1 MVIRNAGASANNY
14 FSRIKEF
21 SPNARMF
28 LTYVFL
34 ISLNLGVYKVIFNLY
49 ILRLGYTEDFL
60 GLILSLTS
68 ISTGV
73 FSIPSAMICD
83 RIGRK
88 KTLLMSC
95 LLLALSLVFLY
106 NTTVK
111 ELLLFFSIL
120 YGASSALN
128 IVTGSTFMLENSG
141 SFERMHLFS
150 MYQVIY
156 TAATMAGNLI
166 GGAFPGILAK
176 FTEMDPS
183 GSLAYRITLLL
194 SLMTIV
200 ISFLPLLKI
209 KEKEIFVHNSKRSYV
224 FKTLLRS
231 DIILKMM
238 LVYSF
243 VGLGWGLA
251 LPYFNVYLD
260 VMLNAGSGEI
270 GVIFSL
276 AEVLMMIALLF
287 LPAFTERFGK
297 VPVVSLVQLLSIP
310 FLVLFISS
318 SILPVVGFAYI
329 MRSTLMNLA
338 NPVMNSF
345 KLEIVTEE
353 QRATVNSIM
362 WMTCYTFVGVGTYAG
377 GHILAVGDYK
387 LPFIITCGMYAAA
400 AILYYVY
407 FDNVEKEHD
416 AAARI
421 MKDNP
426 KVVSGKTI

>member
-1 MVIRNAGASANNY
+1 MAMAAKDAGTSKSNY
-14 FSRIKEF
+14 ISRIKEF

-60 GLILSLTS
+60 GLILSLTA

-88 KTLLMSC
+88 RTLLISC
-95 LLLALSLVFLY
+95 FLLIVSLIFIY
-106 NTTVK
+106 NTTLK
-111 ELLLFFSIL
+111 ELLILFSIL

-128 IVTGSTFMLENSG
+128 IVTGSTFMLENSKPY
-141 SFERMHLFS
+141 ERMHLFS
-150 MYQVIY
+150 MYQVLY
-156 TAATMAGNLI
+156 TAATMAGNII
-166 GGAFPGILAK
+166 GGALPELLAR
-176 FTEMDPS
+176 TTAMDPS

-194 SLMTIV
+194 SLLTIM

-209 KEKEIFVHNSKRSYV
+209 HENENSIHRHKRSYV

-231 DIILKMM
+231 GIIMKMIV
-238 LVYSF
+238 VYSF
-243 VGLGWGLA
+243 FGMGWGLA

-260 VMLNAGSGEI
+260 VILNAGSEEI
-270 GVIFSL
+270 GVIFSV
-276 AEVLMMIALLF
+276 AEVLMMLVLLF
-287 LPAFTERFGK
+287 LPTLTERFGK
-297 VPVVSLVQLLSIP
+297 VRVTSLVQLLSIP
-310 FLVLFISS
+310 FLVMFISTS
-318 SILPVVGFAYI
+318 AIWIAGFAYI

-338 NPVMNSF
+338 NPVMNNF

-353 QRATVNSIM
+353 QRATVNSIT
-362 WMTCYTFVGVGTYAG
+362 WMTCYTFVGIGTYMG
-377 GHILAVGDYK
+377 GRIMALGDYK
-387 LPFIITCGMYAAA
+387 LPFVITCGMYAGA

-407 FDNVEKEHD
+407 FDRIEKDHNRNP
-416 AAARI
+416 AAE
-421 MKDNP
+421 
-426 KVVSGKTI
+426 T

>member
-1 MVIRNAGASANNY
+1 MAMAAKDAGTSKSNY
-14 FSRIKEF
+14 ISRIKEF

-60 GLILSLTS
+60 GLILSLTA

-88 KTLLMSC
+88 RTLLISC
-95 LLLALSLVFLY
+95 FLLIVSLIFIY

-111 ELLLFFSIL
+111 ELLILFSIL

-128 IVTGSTFMLENSG
+128 IVTGSTFMLENSKPY
-141 SFERMHLFS
+141 ERMHLFS
-150 MYQVIY
+150 MYQVLY
-156 TAATMAGNLI
+156 TAATMAGNII
-166 GGAFPGILAK
+166 GGALPELLAR
-176 FTEMDPS
+176 TTAMDPS

-194 SLMTIV
+194 SLLTIM
-200 ISFLPLLKI
+200 IGFLPLLKI
-209 KEKEIFVHNSKRSYV
+209 HENENSILRHKRSYV

-231 DIILKMM
+231 GIIMKMIV
-238 LVYSF
+238 VYSF
-243 VGLGWGLA
+243 FGMGWGLA

-260 VMLNAGSGEI
+260 VILNAGSEEI
-270 GVIFSL
+270 GVIFSV
-276 AEVLMMIALLF
+276 AEVLMMLALLF
-287 LPAFTERFGK
+287 LPTLTERFGK
-297 VPVVSLVQLLSIP
+297 VRVTSLVQLLSIP
-310 FLVLFISS
+310 FLVIFISTS
-318 SILPVVGFAYI
+318 AIWIAGFAYI

-338 NPVMNSF
+338 NPVMNNF

-353 QRATVNSIM
+353 QRATVNSIT
-362 WMTCYTFVGVGTYAG
+362 WMTCYTFVGIGTYMG
-377 GHILAVGDYK
+377 GHIMALGDYK
-387 LPFIITCGMYAAA
+387 LPFVITCGMYAAA

-407 FDNVEKEHD
+407 FDRIEKDHNCNP
-416 AAARI
+416 AAE
-421 MKDNP
+421 
-426 KVVSGKTI
+426 T